1 MQLLIDN
8 GFVQDADS
16 GGWVCKRLFAYA
28 VGDEVKVRTHNDCRN
43 WEIVHNNDPELLQKL
58 LGEMFTNTLK
68 EQTRLME
75 YAAGVARVCMENGFP
90 VVYSQRVGKVEF
102 FYNGHQNW
110 ITDPLFLFSVDLSDN
125 EEFFFSTPDC
135 VVYAEDNPI
144 ETELLEVF
152 DVMHTETNY
161 DQHCA
166 EGANLHNEVWLEDNK
181 TAVYANTTHALANC
195 LRYGVGLVAHQV
207 AQIMVEEAQETHLVH
222 RIMRSVKFPE
232 VHAYAFT
239 FLSEN
244 CNGSAN

>member
-28 VGDEVKVRTHNDCRN
+28 VGDEVKLRTHNDYRN

-58 LGEMFTNTLK
+58 LGEMFANTLK
-68 EQTRLME
+68 EQTRLLE
-75 YAAGVARVCMENGFP
+75 YAAGVARVCLENGFP
-90 VVYSQRVGKVEF
+90 VVYSQRVGIVEF
-102 FYNGHQNW
+102 FYNGMQSG
-110 ITDPLFLFSVDLSDN
+110 IIDPLFLFSVDLSDN
-125 EEFFFSTPDC
+125 EEFFFSSPDC

-144 ETELLEVF
+144 EIELAEVF

-161 DQHCA
+161 DIHCK
-166 EGANLHNEVWLEDNK
+166 EGVNLHNRVPVEGK
-181 TAVYANTTHALANC
+181 TVVYANTTHALAEC
-195 LRYGVGLVAHQV
+195 LKYGVSNICHQTTSFHV
-207 AQIMVEEAQETHLVH
+207 LHNAETHHVM
-222 RIMRSVKFPE
+222 RILRETKFPE
-232 VHAYAFT
+232 VHAYAIT